1 MEKKNCK
8 SCKENNPQKIPAI
21 ILGAYFL
28 ISGIVVGIYIVKQ
41 ILNSF

>member
-8 SCKENNPQKIPAI
+8 SCKEKNTQKISVV

-28 ISGIVVGIYIVKQ
+28 ISGIIVGVYIVKQ
-41 ILNSF
+41 ILNFF

>member
-8 SCKENNPQKIPAI
+8 SCKENNTQKISVV

-28 ISGIVVGIYIVKQ
+28 ISGIIVGVYIVKQ
-41 ILNSF
+41 ILNFF